1 MCAILFSAEPSSA
14 DETGGVVAGI
24 EIADHD
30 ARAGIGGVN
39 ELVVANVDAG
49 VRCAGGRRV
58 GALEQN
64 NVARLEICAAD
75 VGAVAELIVGG
86 ASDPDAEVLGDVPGQ
101 TGAVKAGG
109 RGGAGVGVLVAE
121 ELLGIGGDAVSEI
134 GAVAAAEHGE

>member
-75 VGAVAELIVGG
+75 VGAGAELVSGGTPDAVAEMLCHIGG
-86 ASDPDAEVLGDVPGQ
+86 QA
-101 TGAVKAGG
+101 GAVKSGG
-109 RGGAGVGVLVAE
+109 RGCAAVGIAVPQILHR
-121 ELLGIGGDAVSEI
+121 IGDHLA
-134 GAVAAAEHGE
+134 AKAAA